1 MAGLRPN
8 HPRGLRLV
16 HDEPADA
23 SAAGDGRPVVL
34 HAIGSPRERLL
45 LSALVAELR
54 GTGQMRQVVVEAGP
68 ELDLALAG
76 VPGLA
81 LADRR
86 IALPEDLEPTE
97 RLAAL
102 MAAYEEAVDAIAPD
116 LVVVAGEGDAGLAA
130 ALAAARRGVA
140 VAHVESGV
148 RHPRRADL
156 HRLLDDRIADT
167 LLAPTATDAAHLAAE
182 GIPDTRVHVVGR
194 TDVDVL
200 RPLAPRARA
209 RRLWEARGLQVGGY
223 LLLSLPAGRLA
234 DPGTAA
240 ALDDLARRVPVTHLD
255 ADRVMDRLSLLAGC
269 GGVITDDGDLQD
281 LASALG
287 VPCHTPG
294 NATDRPHTVT
304 AGTNRLLGDDL
315 DALRALVP
323 AGPSGP
329 ANDMPPW
336 DGRAAQR
343 AAAILVAHYVLAS
356 PVEATA
362 R

>member
-1 MAGLRPN
+1 MAGPRPP
-8 HPRGLRLV
+8 HSRGLRLV
-16 HDEPADA
+16 SDEH
-23 SAAGDGRPVVL
+23 AARPVPGDGRPVVL
-34 HAIGSPRERLL
+34 HAIGSARERLL
-45 LSALVAELR
+45 LSSLVAELR
-54 GTGQMRQVVVEAGP
+54 RTGQMRQVVVDAGP
-68 ELDLALAG
+68 ELDLALTG

-86 IALPEDLEPTE
+86 VALPEGLEPTE

-167 LLAPTATDAAHLAAE
+167 LLAPTALEADHLAAE
-182 GIPDTRVHVVGR
+182 GVPDTRVHVVGR
-194 TDVDVL
+194 CDVDVL

-209 RRLWEARGLQVGGY
+209 RRLWEARGLREGHY
-223 LLLSLPAGRLA
+223 LLVALPAARLA
-234 DPGTAA
+234 DPATAA
-240 ALDDLARRVPVTHLD
+240 ALGDLGARVAVTHLD
-255 ADRVMDRLSLLAGC
+255 ADRVLDRLSLLVGS
-269 GGVITDDGDLQD
+269 GGVVTDDGDLQD

-294 NATDRPHTVT
+294 DATDRPHTVT
-304 AGTNRLLGDDL
+304 AGTNRLLGDDPA
-315 DALRALVP
+315 ALRDLVP

-329 ANDMPPW
+329 SNDLPPW

-343 AAAILVAHYVLAS
+343 AAAVLVAHYVLAG
-356 PVEATA
+356 PMEATA